1 MNKITS
7 SQPSRIQGLQAWSDR
22 LQKQQLPVMG
32 SIMRD
37 INALT
42 KNTDTSAHQLA
53 EVILRDAS
61 LTAKVLR
68 VANSVQ
74 FKPAGLDEITTI
86 SRAIATIGLRGIRA
100 ISLSVMLID
109 SLMQRHNKDRMLHWL
124 ARGFHAGV
132 QAQNLMARV
141 APNRKEEV
149 FVAALLQH
157 LGDILFWGCPTPE
170 QDVLDKLL
178 PPKAGV
184 EAEYEQQVLGTTL
197 KALGQSLARQWE
209 VGELVEQA
217 MQEPLNPSQA
227 VQAVLLGERISLA
240 SELGWQSLNM
250 QQLIRE
256 TALFCNISPD
266 EADNLLR
273 KGAAEAAS
281 MAVSYGA
288 NTVCAFIPPPED
300 PQDKAVRKPMKADAK
315 LQLNILRE
323 LGALVN
329 EGGDVN
335 SLFQTLSEGV
345 HRGIGMER
353 VTICLL
359 NPKEK
364 ILQPKYLL
372 GDIDSWRER
381 LKLPVRN
388 EQDNLLAYCL
398 LSRQMLFLQRN
409 KPHGYGYLIDNK
421 LAQLIDASNCM
432 LAAMYAVNRPLG
444 VLLADRGMNGEA
456 ISQEQYESFA
466 HFVQQVNMGLALIS
480 QRRAAE

>member
-1 MNKITS
+1 MNNTIGSKS
-7 SQPSRIQGLQAWSDR
+7 SATQGLQAWSER
-22 LQKQQLPVMG
+22 LQKQQMPVMG

-42 KNTDTSAHQLA
+42 KNDESSSNQLA

-74 FKPAGLDEITTI
+74 FKPPGIEEITTI
-86 SRAIATIGLRGIRA
+86 SRAIATIGRKGIRA

-109 SLMQRHNKDRMLHWL
+109 SLMQRNNKDRMLHWL

-132 QAQNLMARV
+132 QAQNLIARV
-141 APNRKEEV
+141 APNQKEEV

-157 LGDILFWGCPTPE
+157 LGDILFWACPTPE
-170 QDVLDKLL
+170 QDRLDKLL

-184 EAEYEQQVLGTTL
+184 EAEYEQQILGTTL
-197 KALGQSLARQWE
+197 LSLGQSLAKQWE
-209 VGELVEQA
+209 VGELVEQS
-217 MQEPLNPSQA
+217 MQQPANPSKA

-240 SELGWQSLNM
+240 AELGWQGLNM

-281 MAVSYGA
+281 MAVNYGA

-300 PQDKAVRKPMKADAK
+300 PQDKSVRKPMKSDAK

-329 EGGDVN
+329 EGGDIN

-364 ILQPKYLL
+364 LLQPKYLL
-372 GDIDSWRER
+372 GDIDTWRER

-398 LSRQMLFLQRN
+398 LSRQQLYLQRN
-409 KPHGYGYLIDNK
+409 KSHGYGYLIDAK
-421 LAQLIDASNCM
+421 LAELIDSSNCM
-432 LAAMYAVNRPLG
+432 LAALYAVNRPLG
-444 VLLADRGMNGEA
+444 VLLADRGQDGEA
-456 ISQEQYESFA
+456 ITQEQYESFS

-480 QRRAAE
+480 QRRA